1 MNKFEKLLD
10 GLTKAVGGYGQR
22 ERDEN
27 DLLKAIQRQ
36 QLFEKYRAW
45 DDARFAARY
54 ISPLAQNLD
63 TFKAEGGNVPDYFA
77 AQIRAIQ
84 YDPEFQGL
92 SPEKKQSIWSALR
105 QAAQPYVQSAVNRG
119 DLLEADSIQ
128 DALGLGKTT
137 SDFALGLIA
146 QDPNLLAAGQ
156 AQRGQTV
163 RQNADGTF
171 STLNRLTGNTTA
183 QSELYDNIRTG
194 NVQNPQ
200 LATPWG
206 IEYAGSEGN
215 YRQQT
220 RALNDA
226 FTQQQRNNYIDDRAY
241 AQQQRGLADSRA
253 QEQHALTMQILDQL
267 RNQGLVTQEAYN
279 AGLQQA
285 VQAAV
290 PTPQQ
295 IAQGAPVP
303 QIGGG
308 TMDGSIPVPTSTT
321 PPAAVQSAPLTP
333 QRSQAALDYLS
344 THLRDIS
351 NNQPAV
357 PPQRGNAIFN
367 AGAYANLT
375 PQQRAAM
382 LQPVPFWQNQLI
394 R

>member
-1 MNKFEKLLD
+1 MTKFERLLD
-10 GLTKAVGGYGQR
+10 GLAKAVGGYGQR
-22 ERDEN
+22 EREEN

-119 DLLEADSIQ
+119 DLLEANSIQ
-128 DALGLGKTT
+128 DVLGLGKTT

-163 RQNADGTF
+163 QQNADGTF
-171 STLNRLTGNTTA
+171 STLNRLTGHTTA
-183 QSELYDNIRTG
+183 QGQLYDNIRTG

-220 RALNDA
+220 RTLNDA
-226 FTQQQRNNYIDDRAY
+226 FTQEQRGNYRDDRAY
-241 AQQQRGLADSRA
+241 AQQQRGLADARA
-253 QEQHALTMQILDQL
+253 EEQHALTMKILDQL

-279 AGLQQA
+279 AGLQQ
-285 VQAAV
+285 AV

-321 PPAAVQSAPLTP
+321 QPAAVQSAPLTP
-333 QRSQAALDYLS
+333 QRNQAALDYLI
-344 THLRDIS
+344 THLRDIG
-351 NNQPAV
+351 NNPPAA
-357 PPQRGNAIFN
+357 PPQRGNAVFN
-367 AGAYANLT
+367 MGAYANLT

-382 LQPVPFWQNQLI
+382 LQQVPFWQQQLS